1 VNVDGSFFQAS
12 HAGAAGAVMRD
23 YNGNFMAASSI
34 YLPNITSANVA
45 EAMAMKEGLALANR
59 MGVNNVIMESDS
71 QEIVDA
77 CSRVDA
83 WWGDASVI
91 ILDCMDLAAGI
102 RKVSFKHCGRDANEV
117 AHFLARNSF

>member
-1 VNVDGSFFQAS
+1 
-12 HAGAAGAVMRD
+12 
-23 YNGNFMAASSI
+23 
-34 YLPNITSANVA
+34 
-45 EAMAMKEGLALANR
+45 